1 MKKTIF
7 AALLAAV
14 LLVGCAATPASTA
27 ASVET
32 LPPSTGQIYLYG
44 EEHSNADILQKE
56 LELWQGYYN
65 EQGMRHL
72 FVEYP
77 YYSAELLN
85 QWMQAEDDAIMENLY
100 ADLAGTA
107 VQTEAT
113 KNFWLQIKQTC
124 PETVFHG
131 TDVGHQSETTGK
143 RYLQSLGDD
152 PAYAQQRQYAEQIV
166 AQGEQYYATEDDAY
180 RENMMAENFIRA
192 FDALG
197 GESVMG
203 IYGSAHTNPT
213 VTLEDGVTPVMAS
226 QLFQRYGEA
235 LHSEDLYLQ
244 TLQSVQRTEP
254 ERMDTLTVAGKQYQA
269 AYFGSVDRSAQGG
282 GILAL
287 DFWRLE
293 DAGTD
298 FDALPATGDIL
309 PYYNYPCPVAEG
321 DVFVIE
327 ITMTDGSVSQL
338 YHRAAGG
345 SFSGN
350 SATEGFDPDA

>member
-1 MKKTIF
+1 MKKIL

-14 LLVGCAATPASTA
+14 LLAGCAVAPASTTTPI
-27 ASVET
+27 ET

-44 EEHSNADILQKE
+44 EEHSNPDVLQKE

-77 YYSAELLN
+77 YYTAELLN
-85 QWMQAEDDAIMENLY
+85 QWMKAEDDAILEELY

-107 VQTEAT
+107 VHTEAT
-113 KNFWLQIKQTC
+113 KKFWLQIKQIC
-124 PETVFHG
+124 PETIFHG
-131 TDVGHQSETTGK
+131 TDIGHQSETTGK
-143 RYLQSLGDD
+143 RYLQGLGDD
-152 PAYAQQRQYAEQIV
+152 PAYAQQKRYAEENIT
-166 AQGEQYYATEDDAY
+166 QGEHFYATHDDAY
-180 RENMMAENFIRA
+180 RENTMTENFIRA
-192 FDALG
+192 FDTLR

-213 VTLEDGVTPVMAS
+213 VTLKDGVTPVMAS

-235 LHSEDLYLQ
+235 VYSEDLYLQ
-244 TLQSVQRTEP
+244 VLQNAQRTEP
-254 ERMDTLTVAGKQYQA
+254 ERIDTLTVAGKQYQA

-282 GILAL
+282 DILAL

-293 DAGTD
+293 NAGTD
-298 FDALPATGDIL
+298 FVALPATGDML

-327 ITMTDGSVSQL
+327 ITMTDGSVTQM

-345 SFSGN
+345 SFSG
-350 SATEGFDPDA
+350 SPATEGFSPDA